1 MHINLKVCVCAVFRF
16 IDLIKPA
23 VTDIGN
29 SFICP
34 DFLFASLC
42 FSAFWF
48 RWKFQIFVF
57 LFDLP
62 KFKHFAFFCLLRRSP
77 GIYQYTDFTSSS
89 HRLKRFSVF
98 SLYRFH
104 SLLYIYPRH
113 NVPRTIYCWGS
124 LAIGLTCFLFNL
136 CLSALTAFPYPCR
149 F

>member
-34 DFLFASLC
+34 DFLFASPHFGSGGNFRFLF
-42 FSAFWF
+42 FSLICRSLSISPFSVFCAVLPAFTSI
-48 RWKFQIFVF
+48 QIFT
-57 LFDLP
+57 
-62 KFKHFAFFCLLRRSP
+62 SP
-77 GIYQYTDFTSSS
+77 S

-124 LAIGLTCFLFNL
+124 LAIGLTYFLFNL